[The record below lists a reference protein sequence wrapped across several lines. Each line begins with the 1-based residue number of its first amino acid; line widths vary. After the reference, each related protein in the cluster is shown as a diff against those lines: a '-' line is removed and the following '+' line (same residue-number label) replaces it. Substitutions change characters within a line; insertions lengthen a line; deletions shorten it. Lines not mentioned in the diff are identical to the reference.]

1 MPINPNADFNQ
12 LKIWLDE
19 NLTDKNS
26 IIPHE
31 NIIPRISTKGIYFWF
46 MHPNGYKKLN
56 NFVVIEPITPKY
68 FKEINGLNYD
78 LVYLGTT
85 GTGKAGKSNL
95 TGRLTWHIN
104 QTHSESTICQKESAL
119 STLRTGLGALLADD
133 LIIPNTETRINT
145 FMKLFMKVYW
155 IEYPDNKQLIDNDED
170 TLIKGLRPLLNIKKN
185 DNAKKD
191 ALNNPT
197 RTYKLRRNFVETTT
211 KSRLGF
217 KK

>member
-1 MPINPNADFNQ
+1 M
-12 LKIWLDE
+12 
-19 NLTDKNS
+19 
-26 IIPHE
+26 
-31 NIIPRISTKGIYFWF
+31 
-46 MHPNGYKKLN
+46 
-56 NFVVIEPITPKY
+56 
-68 FKEINGLNYD
+68 
-78 LVYLGTT
+78 
-85 GTGKAGKSNL
+85 KS
-95 TGRLTWHIN
+95 
-104 QTHSESTICQKESAL
+104 
-119 STLRTGLGALLADD
+119 
-133 LIIPNTETRINT
+133 
-145 FMKLFMKVYW
+145 FMKVYW